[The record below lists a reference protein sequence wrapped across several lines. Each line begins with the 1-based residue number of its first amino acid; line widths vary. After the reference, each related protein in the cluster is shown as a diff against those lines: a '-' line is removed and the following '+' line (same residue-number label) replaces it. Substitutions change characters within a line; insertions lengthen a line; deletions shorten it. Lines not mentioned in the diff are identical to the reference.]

1 MEFHQSAGVLISPNS
16 LFFSGVGLGSVEL
29 RKRNSFQRMSAT
41 RERDTLDNTQVSLVF
56 CVYSASP
63 WAVLGRVRKVGR
75 LIVIG
80 CGRMK
85 FEQ

>member
-1 MEFHQSAGVLISPNS
+1 MHE
-16 LFFSGVGLGSVEL
+16 
-29 RKRNSFQRMSAT
+29 AT

-63 WAVLGRVRKVGR
+63 WAVLGRVREVGR